1 MNTGF
6 ILLSIYVVGVIIS
19 TFIIFPL
26 TRDQSLVVRCLSS
39 FLIGITWPLSLPVA
53 LLLSM
58 F

>member
-1 MNTGF
+1 MDTGF
-6 ILLSIYVVGVIIS
+6 ILFWIYVVGVIVS

-26 TRDQSLVVRCLSS
+26 TRDQSLLVRWLSAS
-39 FLIGITWPLSLPVA
+39 LIGITWPLSLPVA

>member
-1 MNTGF
+1 MDTGF
-6 ILLSIYVVGVIIS
+6 ILFCIYIVGVITS

-26 TRDQSLVVRCLSS
+26 TRDQSLLVRWLSAS
-39 FLIGITWPLSLPVA
+39 LIGITWPLSLPVA

>member
-1 MNTGF
+1 MDTGF
-6 ILLSIYVVGVIIS
+6 ILFCIYIVGVIAS

-26 TRDQSLVVRCLSS
+26 TRDQSLLVRWLSAS
-39 FLIGITWPLSLPVA
+39 LIGITWPLSLPVA

>member
-1 MNTGF
+1 MNIGF
-6 ILLSIYVVGVIIS
+6 ILFCIYVIGVIAS

-26 TRDQSLVVRCLSS
+26 TRDNSLIVRCLSS
-39 FLIGITWPLSLPVA
+39 FLIGISWPLSLPVA

>member
-1 MNTGF
+1 MDTGF
-6 ILLSIYVVGVIIS
+6 ILFWIYVVGVIAS

-26 TRDQSLVVRCLSS
+26 TRDQSLLVRWLSAS
-39 FLIGITWPLSLPVA
+39 LIGITWPLSLPVA

>member
-1 MNTGF
+1 MSTGF
-6 ILLSIYVVGVIIS
+6 ILLCIYGIGVVVATG
-19 TFIIFPL
+19 IIFPL
-26 TRDQSLVVRCLSS
+26 TRDQSLLVRWISS